1 MLSVLNIEVSNAVDA
16 VDVVDAVQ
24 AVQAVGVERGSLTRL
39 DSGNRRVSLLLEVR
53 VEDGHLL
60 AVLFPVLRIPVRVCS
75 SFTTEDLLRRRCARL
90 FRKPKSQVLVES
102 PISVKTKKWDVKIGC
117 DQFRK
122 FHTSHTIENRTEPKQ
137 KKTKGDTHSS
147 KAATSCKASLGD
159 A

>member
-1 MLSVLNIEVSNAVDA
+1 MLLLSVLNIEVSNAVDA

-24 AVQAVGVERGSLTRL
+24 AVQGVEGGSLAGL

-102 PISVKTKKWDVKIGC
+102 PISVKSKKSG
-117 DQFRK
+117 
-122 FHTSHTIENRTEPKQ
+122 T
-137 KKTKGDTHSS
+137 
-147 KAATSCKASLGD
+147 
-159 A
+159 